1 VRADLIKF
9 LSKRPRTM
17 GDLIR
22 RYGWA
27 PIVETMREIS
37 NTTDKPVMY
46 APAWDEGQIFLY
58 WIEPEKR
65 TAPWRKRF
73 EKFNANLER
82 TEVV

>member
-1 VRADLIKF
+1 
-9 LSKRPRTM
+9 
-17 GDLIR
+17 
-22 RYGWA
+22 
-27 PIVETMREIS
+27 MREIS